1 MDFPEPWGP
10 DPWRLEPANQIPE
23 EVDAMKQK
31 ANSKHNEN
39 ASNRNIGY
47 CGYIWLLWCW
57 HDVGN
62 TINFKPKQP
71 SNPTNSTVVLFWGN
85 PSQWT
90 SRNRGLCKLFH
101 SFPYAF
107 HTHNTIS
114 LTGQVDHVLGIRIS
128 TRGQNTRPGNGYK
141 TYPTLRK
148 GTSSS
153 NMPWFFWWF
162 LDILVLRRVYQT
174 SNSFTRNLR
183 SVQKNHVW
191 KTYGVT
197 IPMRQFPRFLV
208 QRFHRF
214 PTEWHQNSRSHPS
227 GYWGCGVNELLQVML
242 QMWVDLSDLNPNKGK
257 ARRRHSR
264 HKPQNKWKR
273 NIYIYMIYVILC
285 VLWTK
290 KLAHAPLSIAQQNTA
305 WPRAADGAILFLRQ
319 AGQEKAPT
327 KTIPV

>member
-153 NMPWFFWWF
+153 NVIFLWDMLVPWKIIKF
-162 LDILVLRRVYQT
+162 
-174 SNSFTRNLR
+174 
-183 SVQKNHVW
+183 
-191 KTYGVT
+191 
-197 IPMRQFPRFLV
+197 M
-208 QRFHRF
+208 
-214 PTEWHQNSRSHPS
+214 
-227 GYWGCGVNELLQVML
+227 
-242 QMWVDLSDLNPNKGK
+242 
-257 ARRRHSR
+257 
-264 HKPQNKWKR
+264 
-273 NIYIYMIYVILC
+273 
-285 VLWTK
+285 
-290 KLAHAPLSIAQQNTA
+290 SIATHLCYSII
-305 WPRAADGAILFLRQ
+305 WLTPPYIRRYWIIYHL
-319 AGQEKAPT
+319 
-327 KTIPV
+327 